1 MEDKIPVNLT
11 SMTYS
16 ILLHVNL
23 SLKKNQNNKKR
34 AFEVQQILESQ
45 YILVILNIGTYLFS

>member
-34 AFEVQQILESQ
+34 GFEVQQILESQ